1 MCHLYIPYSSLILW
15 HGWDKKN
22 PFTIPLQVT
31 IVAIVVMTFL
41 EPLAKAYFEWNEELG
56 T

>member
-1 MCHLYIPYSSLILW
+1 MCHLFIPYSSLILW
-15 HGWDKKN
+15 PGWDKKN
-22 PFTIPLQVT
+22 PFTILLQVT
-31 IVAIVVMTFL
+31 TNCGNDIL